1 MNYRPEMKILIE
13 GHTDK
18 LGSEKINLEIS
29 NRRANS
35 VKNYLLKK
43 GINESRVKTIGL
55 GSSKP
60 AYSYNGNDV
69 INELN
74 RRIEI
79 VITN

>member
-1 MNYRPEMKILIE
+1 MKILVE

-18 LGSEKINLEIS
+18 LGSEKTNQWLSEK
-29 NRRANS
+29 RATS
-35 VKNYLLKK
+35 VKQYLLKK
-43 GINESRVKTIGL
+43 GINANRVEIKGF

-60 AYSYNGNDV
+60 AYSYNNSD

-79 VITN
+79 VIIK